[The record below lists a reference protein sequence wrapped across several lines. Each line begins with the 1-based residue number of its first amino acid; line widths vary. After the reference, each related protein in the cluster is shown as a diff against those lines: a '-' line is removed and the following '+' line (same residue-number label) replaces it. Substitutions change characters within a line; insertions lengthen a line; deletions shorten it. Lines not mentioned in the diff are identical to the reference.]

1 MKNVRHKN
9 IIQLLNIYG
18 ALKVTFLAKKFS
30 VTNETIRNDLNEL
43 AGKGLI
49 KRYHGGASVE
59 LTTLD
64 NVAITEIIHYL
75 ESQNGLRTKSVGA
88 INMKKRVCVLGSFN
102 VDMISYLHR
111 LPEPGESLLAT
122 NFIFAAGGKGCNQA
136 LAASYADAGVH
147 FISKIGKDQFSDY
160 AIKFIT
166 TSQISSSCIYQTD
179 EFNTGTASVFVNEN
193 TGENMIAISPGANM
207 AVTVDEILLQKE
219 KIVNSDVILLQLE
232 TNQEALEAIIKIAR
246 ENKIP
251 VILNP
256 APYNERVLK
265 VIHDIDYLTP
275 NEKEAGLLSG
285 VSITDI
291 SSARIAAMKIH
302 EMGVKNVI
310 ITLGKLGVIAFD
322 GSSFIH
328 SPAYPSAVKNTTG
341 AGDAFNGS
349 LAAELSRGRSFTS
362 SLKYAC
368 AFASLAVETE
378 NASDMPENRNVLFRI
393 ENTDYRQT
401 ITEK

>member
-9 IIQLLNIYG
+9 IIYLLNIYG

-49 KRYHGGASVE
+49 KRCHGGASVE

-64 NVAITEIIHYL
+64 NIARTEVIHYL
-75 ESQNGLRTKSVGA
+75 ESKKSLSTKNVGE
-88 INMKKRVCVLGSFN
+88 INVKKRVCVLGSFN

-136 LAASYADAGVH
+136 LAASHADACVH

-166 TSQISSSCIYQTD
+166 TSQISSSCIYQTE

-193 TGENMIAISPGANM
+193 TGDNMIAISPGANM
-207 AVTVDEILLQKE
+207 AVSVDEILLQKE
-219 KIVNSDVILLQLE
+219 KIVNSEVILLQLE
-232 TNQEALEAIIKIAR
+232 TNQEALEAVIKIAR

-291 SSARIAAMKIH
+291 SSARSAAMKIH
-302 EMGVKNVI
+302 LMGVKNVI

-322 GSSFIH
+322 GFSFIH
-328 SPAYPSAVKNTTG
+328 SPAYPSVVKNTTG
-341 AGDAFNGS
+341 AGDAFNGA
-349 LAAELSRGRSFTS
+349 LAAELSRGRSFAS

-378 NASDMPENRNVLFRI
+378 NASDMPDNKSVLFRL
-393 ENTDYRQT
+393 EHTDYRQT

>member
-75 ESQNGLRTKSVGA
+75 ESQNGLSTKSVSA

-219 KIVNSDVILLQLE
+219 KIVNSEVILLQLE
-232 TNQEALEAIIKIAR
+232 TNQEALEAIIK
-246 ENKIP
+246 NCP
-251 VILNP
+251 
-256 APYNERVLK
+256 
-265 VIHDIDYLTP
+265 
-275 NEKEAGLLSG
+275 
-285 VSITDI
+285 
-291 SSARIAAMKIH
+291 
-302 EMGVKNVI
+302 
-310 ITLGKLGVIAFD
+310 
-322 GSSFIH
+322 
-328 SPAYPSAVKNTTG
+328 
-341 AGDAFNGS
+341 
-349 LAAELSRGRSFTS
+349 
-362 SLKYAC
+362 
-368 AFASLAVETE
+368 
-378 NASDMPENRNVLFRI
+378 
-393 ENTDYRQT
+393 
-401 ITEK
+401 

>member
-75 ESQNGLRTKSVGA
+75 ESQNGLSTKSVSA

-219 KIVNSDVILLQLE
+219 KIVNSEVILLQLE

-291 SSARIAAMKIH
+291 CSARIAAMKIH

-341 AGDAFNGS
+341 AGDAFNRS

-378 NASDMPENRNVLFRI
+378 NASDMPENRNVLFRM
-393 ENTDYRQT
+393 ENTEYRQT

>member
-75 ESQNGLRTKSVGA
+75 ESQNGLSTKSVSA
-88 INMKKRVCVLGSFN
+88 VNMKKRVCVLGSFN

-219 KIVNSDVILLQLE
+219 KIVNSEVILLQLE

-291 SSARIAAMKIH
+291 CSARIAAMKIH

-378 NASDMPENRNVLFRI
+378 NASDMPENRNVLFRM
-393 ENTDYRQT
+393 ENTEYRQT

>member
-75 ESQNGLRTKSVGA
+75 ESQNGLSTKSVSA

-219 KIVNSDVILLQLE
+219 KIVNSEVILLQLE

-265 VIHDIDYLTP
+265 VIHNIDYLTP

-291 SSARIAAMKIH
+291 CSARIAAMKIH

-378 NASDMPENRNVLFRI
+378 NASDMPENRNVLFRM
-393 ENTDYRQT
+393 ENTEYRQT

>member
-75 ESQNGLRTKSVGA
+75 ESQNGLSTKSVSA

-219 KIVNSDVILLQLE
+219 KIVNSEVILLQLE

-291 SSARIAAMKIH
+291 CSARIAAMKIH

-378 NASDMPENRNVLFRI
+378 NASDMPENRNVLFRM
-393 ENTDYRQT
+393 ENTEYRQT

>member
-9 IIQLLNIYG
+9 IIQILNIYG

-43 AGKGLI
+43 AVRGLI
-49 KRYHGGASVE
+49 KRYHGGASIE

-64 NVAITEIIHYL
+64 NIARTEVIHYL
-75 ESQNGLRTKSVGA
+75 ESKKDLSTKNVGA
-88 INMKKRVCVLGSFN
+88 INMKNNVCVLGSFN

-136 LAASYADAGVH
+136 LAASYADACVH

-166 TSQISSSCIYQTD
+166 SSQISSSCIYQTG

-193 TGENMIAISPGANM
+193 TGENMISISPGANM
-207 AVTVDEILLQKE
+207 AVTVDEVLLQKE
-219 KIVNSDVILLQLE
+219 KIINSEIILLQLE
-232 TNQEALEAIIKIAR
+232 TNQDALETIIKIAR
-246 ENKIP
+246 ANNLP

-256 APYNERVLK
+256 APYNEHVLK

-285 VSITDI
+285 INITDL

-302 EMGVKNVI
+302 LMGVKNVI

-341 AGDAFNGS
+341 AGDAFNGA
-349 LAAELSRGRSFTS
+349 LAAELSRGRSFAL

-378 NASDMPENRNVLFRI
+378 NASDMPDNKSVLFRI